1 MIKTSKSVVAAAAI
15 VVAVAGLVTIGQV
28 LAQSVVTT
36 PSKKT
41 LEEASKDDCA
51 NVSSVVQRCES
62 TSPDQAPAKKSDD
75 GLTKSREATKA
86 AFDRR
91 DQRARD
97 EALKGQPAAANTP
110 VGDAQELGAVTV
122 TAKAVDDKP
131 SVEEI
136 LQKALSPP
144 PAMSNGNGTTSR
156 YAPNGSRFD
165 CIEKCVGPACCVE
178 VRALP
183 NPARDSNSIGH

>member
-1 MIKTSKSVVAAAAI
+1 MIKTSKSVVAAAAF
-15 VVAVAGLVTIGQV
+15 VVAIAGLVTIGQV

-41 LEEASKDDCA
+41 LEDASRDDCA

-62 TSPDQAPAKKSDD
+62 PPPDQPPAKKGDD
-75 GLTKSREATKA
+75 ALTKSREATKA

-97 EALKGQPAAANTP
+97 EALKGQPTGNTP
-110 VGDAQELGAVTV
+110 VGDAQELGTVTV
-122 TAKAVDDKP
+122 TAKAVEDKP
-131 SVEEI
+131 SIEEI
-136 LQKALSPP
+136 LQKALSPTQSI
-144 PAMSNGNGTTSR
+144 SNGNGTTSR
-156 YAPNGSRFD
+156 YAPNGSRID

>member
-15 VVAVAGLVTIGQV
+15 AVAIASLVTISQV
-28 LAQSVVTT
+28 LAQAVVTT

-41 LEEASKDDCA
+41 LEDASRDDCA
-51 NVSSVVQRCES
+51 NVSSIVQRCES
-62 TSPDQAPAKKSDD
+62 TTPDQPPTKKSDD
-75 GLTKSREATKA
+75 ALTKSREATKA

-97 EALKGQPAAANTP
+97 EALKGEPTGNTP
-110 VGDAQELGAVTV
+110 VGDAQQLGTVTV
-122 TAKAVDDKP
+122 TSKAVDDKP

-156 YAPNGSRFD
+156 YAPNGSRID
-165 CIEKCVGPACCVE
+165 CIEKCIGPACCVE